1 MPSDIARLLRATRYA
16 AEKHRNQRRKGGDAA
31 PYINHPIA
39 VAERLVSVGG
49 VAEVDVLIA
58 ALLHDT
64 VEDTGVTPE
73 QLEAEFGSRVREL
86 VAEVTDDKRLPK
98 ARRKE
103 LQVEHAP
110 HLSTGA
116 KLIKLSDKI
125 SNIHDIVNNP
135 PADWPLQR
143 KLEYLDWGERVVAGL
158 RGVNQGLEDFFDQL
172 LATARE
178 KFASDA
184 KNPES

>member
-1 MPSDIARLLRATRYA
+1 MSDQARLLKAARFS

-39 VAERLVSVGG
+39 VAERLCSIGG
-49 VAEVDVLIA
+49 IDDTDVLIA

-64 VEDTGVTPE
+64 VEDTGVTAE
-73 QLEAEFGSRVREL
+73 ELEEIFGSRVRSL
-86 VAEVTDDKRLPK
+86 VLEVTDDKSLPK
-98 ARRKE
+98 AERKQM
-103 LQVEHAP
+103 QVEHAP

-135 PADWPLQR
+135 PSDWSLER
-143 KLEYLDWGERVVAGL
+143 KIEYLDWGERVVAGL
-158 RGVNQGLEDFFDQL
+158 RGTNAGLEEFFDHL
-172 LATARE
+172 VADARR
-178 KFASDA
+178 KFTDTGQTS
-184 KNPES
+184 